1 MLKKSPDFSELV
13 TNNTFSTKIGEIEKK
28 TLDDSKYII
37 TTEFNKFL
45 GEIFDERLKQA
56 KLATITDLNSVDR
69 HAIKNQEKI
78 EKLQTHDLSFFIGQS
93 YLDNNGS
100 QNFLIFQTIFLTD
113 TIVNRNLKDC

>member
-1 MLKKSPDFSELV
+1 MEKLK
-13 TNNTFSTKIGEIEKK
+13 KK

-69 HAIKNQEKI
+69 HAIK
-78 EKLQTHDLSFFIGQS
+78 S
-93 YLDNNGS
+93 
-100 QNFLIFQTIFLTD
+100 
-113 TIVNRNLKDC
+113 